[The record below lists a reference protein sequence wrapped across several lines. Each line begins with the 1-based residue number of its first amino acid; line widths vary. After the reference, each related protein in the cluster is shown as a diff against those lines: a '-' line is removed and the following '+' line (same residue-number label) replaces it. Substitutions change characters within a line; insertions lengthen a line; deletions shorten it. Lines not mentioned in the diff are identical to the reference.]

1 MLIWRGSTFPP
12 TVPPEARIGAGPA
25 PRERWPGPRE
35 RWIVG
40 AALLG
45 AAGLA
50 WAWLLSQPAGGSA
63 MAGMTGTGMGGAGPW
78 SADYLLPAF
87 AMWALMM
94 VAMMLPSAMPMILLY
109 ARVSTRTEPR
119 GAYMRTGLFALAYLA
134 LWAGFALAAAA
145 LQALLVARGTVS
157 DMALALGDGRLAGG
171 LLVAAGLYELTPVKH
186 ACLENCRSPLSFV
199 MRLWRPGTAGALRLG
214 LAHGAYCIGCCWA
227 LMLLLF
233 VGGVM
238 NLAWI
243 GGLALLILV
252 EKLAPA
258 RLPVTQAAAGAL
270 ILGGGVLLVRG

>member
-1 MLIWRGSTFPP
+1 MSPGSISPHKAPPDTAASLI
-12 TVPPEARIGAGPA
+12 ARD
-25 PRERWPGPRE
+25 

-40 AALLG
+40 AALLAT
-45 AAGLA
+45 AALA
-50 WAWLLSQPAGGSA
+50 WAWLLSQPAGDAA
-63 MAGMTGTGMGGAGPW
+63 MADMTGAGMTGAVAPW
-78 SADYLLPAF
+78 STDYLLPAF

-109 ARVSTRTEPR
+109 ARVAAKTEPH
-119 GAYMRTGLFALAYLA
+119 GAYRRTSLFTLAYLA
-134 LWAGFALAAAA
+134 LWTGFALAAAA

-157 DMALALGDGRLAGG
+157 DMALALGDRRLAGA
-171 LLVAAGLYELTPVKH
+171 LLIAAGLYQLTPLKR

-243 GGLALLILV
+243 GGLALLVLA

-258 RLPVTQAAAGAL
+258 RLPVTQAAAAAL
-270 ILGGGVLLVRG
+270 ILGGGALLIGG

>member
-1 MLIWRGSTFPP
+1 MSPDSISPHKAPP
-12 TVPPEARIGAGPA
+12 DAAASPAARD
-25 PRERWPGPRE
+25 

-40 AALLG
+40 AALLAT
-45 AAGLA
+45 AALA
-50 WAWLLSQPAGGSA
+50 WAWLLMQPVQDMA
-63 MAGMTGTGMGGAGPW
+63 MAGMSDPSPW
-78 SADYLLPAF
+78 SAAYLVPAF

-109 ARVSTRTEPR
+109 ARVTAKA
-119 GAYMRTGLFALAYLA
+119 GARRATLGTTVFTLAYVA
-134 LWAGFALAAAA
+134 LWTGFALAAAV
-145 LQALLVARGTVS
+145 LQAALVGRGVVS
-157 DMALALGDGRLAGG
+157 DIGLALGDARLAGG
-171 LLVAAGLYELTPVKH
+171 LLVAAGLYQLTPLKH
-186 ACLENCRSPLSFV
+186 ACLETCRSPLSFL

-243 GGLALLILV
+243 GGLALLVLA

-258 RLPVTQAAAGAL
+258 RLAVTPAVGAML
-270 ILGGGVLLVRG
+270 ILAGVVLLVRG

>member
-1 MLIWRGSTFPP
+1 MPIWRGSTFPP

-25 PRERWPGPRE
+25 PRERW
-35 RWIVG
+35 IVG
-40 AALLG
+40 AALLA

-50 WAWLLSQPAGGSA
+50 WAWLLSQPAGDA
-63 MAGMTGTGMGGAGPW
+63 TMAGMAGAGMAAALPW

-109 ARVSTRTEPR
+109 ARVAAKTEPH
-119 GAYMRTGLFALAYLA
+119 GAYRRTSLFTLAYLA
-134 LWAGFALAAAA
+134 LWSGFALAAAA

-157 DMALALGDGRLAGG
+157 DMALALGDGRLAGA
-171 LLVAAGLYELTPVKH
+171 LLIAAGLYQLTPLKR

-243 GGLALLILV
+243 GGLALLVLV

-258 RLPVTQAAAGAL
+258 RLPAPQAAAAAL
-270 ILGGGVLLVRG
+270 ILAGGVLLVGG